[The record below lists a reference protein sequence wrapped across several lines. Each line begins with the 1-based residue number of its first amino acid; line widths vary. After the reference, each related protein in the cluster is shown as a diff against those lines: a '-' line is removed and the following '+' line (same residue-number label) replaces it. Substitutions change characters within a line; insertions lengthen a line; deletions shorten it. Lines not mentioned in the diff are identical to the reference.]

1 MLVNAIQPTTPLF
14 FHLRNNNF
22 LFIMIQS
29 KEYTQ
34 PVESTPKSPL
44 GDLNAGTKRST
55 MITKFE
61 MKNTLVNPDRVQ
73 SIDFLRGIVMIIMA
87 LDHVRAYFHYDSLIF
102 SPTDLAHTTPA
113 MFATRFITHLCAP
126 TFIFLAGT
134 SAYFIA
140 QRKTLKD
147 TSIFLLTRGLWLV
160 LLQVS
165 LIQFAWNFDP
175 GFHFLSSN
183 IISTIGFCMILLSA
197 LIHLPYNVIL
207 IFGIV
212 MVAGHNALDNISFE
226 SGSLKDVLWSFL
238 HQRNLY
244 ALGNDYSFRFLYPII
259 PWIGVMALGYCLGP
273 LFDQGYAM
281 EKKKAALLS
290 MGTLCLIFFFIVRS
304 INSYGDPNPW
314 TIQQKASFTIL
325 SFFNVEKYPPSL
337 TFLAF
342 TIGVA
347 LLLLGFLEGKNL
359 DRLRAVTLYGKVALF
374 YYVLHIY
381 MIHALALVTVTIMG
395 YPWQTMIFIGPHS
408 QVHPMI
414 KGNFGFSLG
423 MTYVIWI
430 GIVALL
436 YPLCVHWNSFKIRNK
451 SKWWVSYV

>member
-1 MLVNAIQPTTPLF
+1 MLQP
-14 FHLRNNNF
+14 
-22 LFIMIQS
+22 

-34 PVESTPKSPL
+34 QNLPVGRQVEYSHHK
-44 GDLNAGTKRST
+44 
-55 MITKFE
+55 IE
-61 MKNTLVNPDRVQ
+61 MKNTLVNTARVQ
-73 SIDFLRGIVMIIMA
+73 SVDFLRGFVMIIMA

-102 SPTDLAHTTPA
+102 SPTDLEQTTPA
-113 MFATRFITHLCAP
+113 LFATRLITHLCAP

-175 GFHFLSSN
+175 AFHFLSSN
-183 IISTIGFCMILLSA
+183 IISTIGFCMILLSVV
-197 LIHLPYNVIL
+197 IHLNFKVIL

-212 MVAGHNALDNISFE
+212 MVAGHNTLDSISFE
-226 SGSLKDVLWSFL
+226 SGSVKDVIWSFL
-238 HQRNLY
+238 HQRNFY
-244 ALGNDYSFRFLYPII
+244 TLGNDYSFRFLYPII
-259 PWIGVMALGYCLGP
+259 PWIGVMALGYCLGR
-273 LFDQGYAM
+273 LFDQGYAT
-281 EKKKAALLS
+281 EKKKETLLTL
-290 MGTLCLIFFFIVRS
+290 GTVSLISFFILRS
-304 INSYGDPNPW
+304 INIYGDPNPW
-314 TIQQKASFTIL
+314 TLQQKASFTIL

-337 TFLAF
+337 SFLGF
-342 TIGVA
+342 TLGIA

-359 DRLRAVTLYGKVALF
+359 DRWRAIKLYGKVALF
-374 YYVLHIY
+374 YYVAHIY
-381 MIHALALVTVTIMG
+381 MIHTVALVTVFLMG

-423 MTYVIWI
+423 MTYLIWVN
-430 GIVALL
+430 IVALL
-436 YPLCVHWNSFKIRNK
+436 YPLCVYWNSFKIKNK